1 MLDAPRTDPAPV
13 VPDFS
18 VEGRV
23 ALVTGAARGIGG
35 ACAEALAG
43 RGAAVTLVAR
53 TEADLAA
60 RCERIA
66 AAGGEATYVVADVT
80 DRAAVE
86 GLFES
91 GRPFDV
97 IVNSA
102 GTSLPQPVVDVDE
115 ATLRTMIDL
124 NLVGTFYV
132 SQMAV
137 RRLLAESMP
146 GSIINLS
153 SQMGHVGG
161 PERAIYCMTKAGL
174 EGMTKSMAVE
184 LARDGIRVN
193 TVAPTYIETEMT
205 KEWLEDP
212 SFMTWLEQSMP
223 MGKAGKLGD
232 VTGAVVYLA
241 SNAALMVTG
250 ASLLVDGGW
259 TAR

>member
-1 MLDAPRTDPAPV
+1 MTPDPEVSV

-18 VEGRV
+18 LDGRV
-23 ALVTGAARGIGG
+23 ALITGAARGIGG

-43 RGAAVTLVAR
+43 SGAAVTLVAR
-53 TEADLAA
+53 TEADLVD
-60 RCERIA
+60 RCERIR
-66 AAGGEATYVVADVT
+66 AAGGEARHVVADVT

-86 GLFES
+86 KLFDVE
-91 GRPFDV
+91 RPFDV

-102 GTSLPQPVVDVDE
+102 GTSLPQPFVDVDE
-115 ATLRTMIDL
+115 ATLRATIDL

-146 GSIINLS
+146 GSIISIS
-153 SQMGHVGG
+153 SQMGHVGA

-212 SFMTWLEQSMP
+212 KFMTWLEQSMP
-223 MGKAGKLGD
+223 MGKAGTLGD

-241 SNAALMVTG
+241 SGAARMVTG
-250 ASLLVDGGW
+250 SSLLVDGGW